1 MCPPTEI
8 IILFFIISFLVYT
21 MPMVLVK
28 FSKTI
33 KGRFLLLL
41 LTIVITL
48 YNRTGGLLM
57 AMLIIFLSEFNYE
70 VNNGIIYEG
79 FETPE
84 QGPESESEEE
94 NTQPM
99 TQPSTTNTDTLPG
112 TASMGTASMGTASM
126 GTASMGTA

>member
-1 MCPPTEI
+1 MYVPPEI

-48 YNRTGGLLM
+48 YNRIGGVLM

-70 VNNGIIYEG
+70 VNNDIIYEG
-79 FETPE
+79 FDATEQATDKKEKKPEPITP
-84 QGPESESEEE
+84 SS
-94 NTQPM
+94 T
-99 TQPSTTNTDTLPG
+99 TTTTNTETIPG
-112 TASMGTASMGTASM
+112 TASKGTATV
-126 GTASMGTA
+126 

>member
-1 MCPPTEI
+1 MYVPTEI

-48 YNRTGGLLM
+48 YNRIGGLLM

-79 FETPE
+79 FEPT
-84 QGPESESEEE
+84 EEDE
-94 NTQPM
+94 DTQTVTSSIAPPM
-99 TQPSTTNTDTLPG
+99 TQPSTTDTETLPG
-112 TASMGTASMGTASM
+112 TASTGTV
-126 GTASMGTA
+126 

>member
-1 MCPPTEI
+1 MYVPPEI

-48 YNRTGGLLM
+48 YNRIGGLLM

-70 VNNGIIYEG
+70 INNDIIYEG
-79 FETPE
+79 FDATE
-84 QGPESESEEE
+84 QGEASDKKEK
-94 NTQPM
+94 NTQPIL
-99 TQPSTTNTDTLPG
+99 TTPSSTTTTTNTETISG
-112 TASMGTASMGTASM
+112 TASKGTAITV
-126 GTASMGTA
+126 

>member
-41 LTIVITL
+41 LTVVITL
-48 YNRTGGLLM
+48 YNRIGGLLM

-79 FETPE
+79 FEPPE
-84 QGPESESEEE
+84 QGSESESEEE

-126 GTASMGTA
+126 GTA

>member
-1 MCPPTEI
+1 MCMPTEI

-28 FSKTI
+28 FSKTN

-70 VNNGIIYEG
+70 VNNDIIYEG
-79 FETPE
+79 FDATE
-84 QGPESESEEE
+84 QGQAPDKKEKKAEPILTTPS
-94 NTQPM
+94 
-99 TQPSTTNTDTLPG
+99 STTTTTSTETIPG
-112 TASMGTASMGTASM
+112 TASKGTASKGTA
-126 GTASMGTA
+126 T